1 MWWPIWI
8 ALTIAVI
15 LLTGYARDRSA
26 CVAAIIVLG
35 GLIAMQAGWAFP
47 NKHIIALTI
56 WCACLGL
63 IVISTKPS
71 ILTLLFALL
80 VPALYIPAIFGAEPI
95 HWYRLSDV
103 AGICLLLSLGVS
115 GISALVG
122 GASGDRGFLHS
133 GELRPSLSVAL
144 RKMGLAEA
152 DGPRIKGS

>member
-15 LLTGYARDRSA
+15 ILTGYARDRSA

-35 GLIAMQAGWAFP
+35 GLLAMQAGWSLQI
-47 NKHIIALTI
+47 KHIAALTI
-56 WCACLGL
+56 WSICLGL
-63 IVISTKPS
+63 IVISTSPS
-71 ILTLLFALL
+71 IMTLIFALL
-80 VPALYIPAIFGAEPI
+80 VPALYIPAIFGSEPI

-122 GASGDRGFLHS
+122 GASGDRGLLHS

-144 RKMGLAEA
+144 RKVGLAKV